1 MNEFGRTAMRYWRDH
16 RPTAFTEIPHPEEFF
31 ADLGEQIAT
40 QVQAMTEAMS
50 PGAVST
56 EAMSTG
62 PAQGYLTRVGEL
74 NAIRGQAIEAV
85 MHELVYGPFPPESVA
100 GLEDEEAA
108 AEGLL
113 WEPFPLRLPP
123 TNPEDEP
130 EYLDYLDRFEREA
143 RN

>member
-16 RPTAFTEIPHPEEFF
+16 RPTAFAGIPHPEEFF

-50 PGAVST
+50 TEATST
-56 EAMSTG
+56 ET
-62 PAQGYLTRVGEL
+62 AQGYLTRVGEL

-85 MHELVYGPFPPESVA
+85 MHELVYGPFPPESSA
-100 GLEDEEAA
+100 SLEAEEAA
-108 AEGLL
+108 EDLL

-123 TNPEDEP
+123 TNPEDES
-130 EYLDYLDRFEREA
+130 EYLDYLDRFERET